1 MKLKTI
7 IPQFQNKKV
16 MIIGDII
23 VDEYIWGEVNRIS
36 PEAPVPIFEK
46 TSEKTGCGGAA
57 NVAHNIA
64 SLGAKAELIGV
75 IGKDRDGEQLIQ
87 MLNSLGIGTAD
98 ICIDVQRPT
107 SKKTRVIVDT
117 DTTGTIN
124 SLNSN
129 SKQSQ
134 FNQGHHLLRID
145 QESKKEIS
153 AILREHLS
161 RSILSRLDEYDA
173 IIISDYD
180 KGLVSAELIH
190 SVVKKAKSCDIPTI
204 VDPKRKNFWHYEGV
218 TALTPN
224 DKEACAATK
233 EIIND
238 VSHLISVGERILD
251 DLSLSALLITRD
263 AEGMSLFQ
271 RDPDGVLQV
280 EHLPSTSSHVV
291 DVTGA
296 GDTVTAV
303 FTLTLAV
310 QSNYNTAAQLSNIAG
325 GIVVGKLGCAT
336 VKPEEI
342 LLNLDKC

>member
-1 MKLKTI
+1 
-7 IPQFQNKKV
+7 

-87 MLNSLGIGTAD
+87 MLNSLRIGTAE

-107 SKKTRVIVDT
+107 SKKTRVIVDA
-117 DTTGTIN
+117 DKTGTIN
-124 SLNSN
+124 SFNTSSEL
-129 SKQSQ
+129 SK

-145 QESKKEIS
+145 QESKKEIP

-190 SVVKKAKSCDIPTI
+190 SVVKKAKSCDIPII
-204 VDPKRKNFWHYEGV
+204 VDPKRNNFWNYEGV

-224 DKEACAATK
+224 YKEACAAT
-233 EIIND
+233 EEMIND

-271 RDPDGVLQV
+271 RGSDSVLQV

-342 LLNLDKC
+342 MLNIDKG

>member
-87 MLNSLGIGTAD
+87 MLNSLGIGTAE

-107 SKKTRVIVDT
+107 SKKTRVIVNA
-117 DTTGTIN
+117 DTTGTISSFNTN
-124 SLNSN
+124 SE
-129 SKQSQ
+129 QSQ

-145 QESKKEIS
+145 QESKQEIS

-190 SVVKKAKSCDIPTI
+190 SVVKKAKSCNIPTV
-204 VDPKRKNFWHYEGV
+204 VDPKRNNFWNYEEV
-218 TALTPN
+218 TVLTPN

-233 EIIND
+233 EMIND
-238 VSHLISVGERILD
+238 VSHLISVGEKILD

-271 RDPDGVLQV
+271 RGSDGVLQV

-342 LLNLDKC
+342 LQNLDKC

>member
-87 MLNSLGIGTAD
+87 ILNALGIETAD

-107 SKKTRVIVDT
+107 SKKTRVIVDA

-124 SLNSN
+124 AFNTNSEL
-129 SKQSQ
+129 SQ

-145 QESKKEIS
+145 QESKQEIS

-190 SVVKKAKSCDIPTI
+190 SVVMKAKSCDIPTI
-204 VDPKRKNFWHYEGV
+204 VDPKRKNFWNYEGV

-224 DKEACAATK
+224 DKEACAAT
-233 EIIND
+233 EEMIND

-271 RDPDGVLQV
+271 RGPDGVLQV

-342 LLNLDKC
+342 MLNLDKC

>member
-1 MKLKTI
+1 
-7 IPQFQNKKV
+7 

-23 VDEYIWGEVNRIS
+23 MDEYIWGEVNRIS

-46 TSEKTGCGGAA
+46 TTEKTGCGGAA

-87 MLNSLGIGTAD
+87 MLNSLGIGTAE

-107 SKKTRVIVDT
+107 SKKTRVIVDA
-117 DTTGTIN
+117 DTTGTISSFN
-124 SLNSN
+124 TSSEL
-129 SKQSQ
+129 SQ
-134 FNQGHHLLRID
+134 LNQGHHLLRID
-145 QESKKEIS
+145 QESKQEIS

-190 SVVKKAKSCDIPTI
+190 SVVKKAASCDIPTI
-204 VDPKRKNFWHYEGV
+204 VDPKRNNFWNYKGV

-224 DKEACAATK
+224 DKEACVAT
-233 EIIND
+233 EEMIND
-238 VSHLISVGERILD
+238 VSHLILAGEKILD

-263 AEGMSLFQ
+263 AKGMSLFQ
-271 RDPDGVLQV
+271 RDSDGVLQV
-280 EHLPSTSSHVV
+280 KHLPSTSSHVV

-303 FTLTLAV
+303 FALTLAV
-310 QSNYNTAAQLSNIAG
+310 HSNYNTAAQLSNIAG

-336 VKPEEI
+336 VKPDEI
-342 LLNLDKC
+342 MQYLDK